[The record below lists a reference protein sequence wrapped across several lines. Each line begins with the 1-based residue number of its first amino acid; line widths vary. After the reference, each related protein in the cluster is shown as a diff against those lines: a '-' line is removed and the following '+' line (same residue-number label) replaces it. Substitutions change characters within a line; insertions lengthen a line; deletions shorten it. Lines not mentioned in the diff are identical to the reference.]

1 MTREVAWNPRGGHY
15 LPQPVSQD
23 STRQRLSIL
32 QEEQWTR
39 GELSARA
46 EQARDRWGPPQ
57 ELQRWAN
64 RQKADWAEHRPL
76 FQDLQMTC
84 EEAAPDGSGNSL
96 KGLSSPPRTD
106 APAAHKL

>member
-1 MTREVAWNPRGGHY
+1 MERELDELDGGEGE
-15 LPQPVSQD
+15 
-23 STRQRLSIL
+23 RRLRSRL
-32 QEEQWTR
+32 V
-39 GELSARA
+39 ELSARA
-46 EQARDRWGPPQ
+46 EQARKRWGPPQ

-84 EEAAPDGSGNSL
+84 EEATPDGSGNSL

>member
-1 MTREVAWNPRGGHY
+1 MERELDELDGGEGG
-15 LPQPVSQD
+15 
-23 STRQRLSIL
+23 RRLRSRL
-32 QEEQWTR
+32 V
-39 GELSARA
+39 ELSARA
-46 EQARDRWGPPQ
+46 EQARERWGPPQ

-76 FQDLQMTC
+76 FQDLQITC

-106 APAAHKL
+106 APAAQIVDLDVHT